1 VEDSEDDAELL
12 LRELQRGRWDIIH
25 ERVDTPQGMAAA
37 LNAHLW
43 DLIIADYAMPYF
55 SGPAALAMAREQS
68 ANIPFI
74 LVSGQVGE
82 ENAVKAMQ
90 AGADDYLFK
99 GSLQRLVP
107 AVERELHDAEGRRKA
122 EHTERQLQK
131 GERQLADA
139 QRLAH
144 LGTWHVDLRTNIAVW
159 SDEACRIL
167 ACPPGE
173 KGLTFQQF
181 LDCLHADDRVSI
193 RAILDSSDQTLITQD
208 CRIICSNMVA
218 QFVHIRGEIIRDVNG
233 NAIEATGMIQD
244 ITERH
249 LIYAQLQQAKEAA
262 EAANRAKS
270 EFLAN
275 MSHEIRTPM
284 TAIVGFADMV
294 LHKSQ
299 GKAARI
305 EWVDIIQRNALH
317 LLELINE
324 ILDISKIE
332 ALEMKVEHIAC
343 DLPGLLSEI
352 IALMRPK
359 ALEKGLSLGITFQGP
374 LPHQIQTDPMR
385 LRQIIV
391 NLLGNAV
398 KFSKAG
404 KIEIR
409 IADEGAGGPNIVLR
423 VDAIDSGIGMTP
435 EQLKRLFQP
444 FTQADES
451 ITRKFGGTG
460 LGLTISQRLARLL
473 KGDISVTSQLGTGST
488 FTLRID
494 GGPSTGVEML
504 KEMTEATLPASV
516 VHGVQAIIHLHGR
529 ILLVEDGRDN
539 QRLLRMQLSDAGAE
553 VVLAENGQIAV
564 DLATTQLFDLIL
576 MDMQMPVLDGY
587 AATIE
592 LRRRGVKI
600 PIIALTAYA
609 MAEDR
614 AKCMAS
620 GCSAYL
626 TKPINEET
634 FLKTVNQQLGND
646 PSPAPKDTAETAI
659 AESPP
664 LAGARDGSD
673 RIKSSFAGN
682 PRMMKI
688 IPEFVDGLAGEV
700 RKMTDLL
707 ERNDL
712 AGLQRVVHQLRGAS
726 GGYGFD
732 PITAPAVAAEESI
745 KAGQAL
751 ESITATIKS
760 LIEIIRRI
768 DGYDKQAEKLAHGG

>member
-1 VEDSEDDAELL
+1 
-12 LRELQRGRWDIIH
+12 
-25 ERVDTPQGMAAA
+25 M
-37 LNAHLW
+37 
-43 DLIIADYAMPYF
+43 
-55 SGPAALAMAREQS
+55 
-68 ANIPFI
+68 
-74 LVSGQVGE
+74 
-82 ENAVKAMQ
+82 
-90 AGADDYLFK
+90 
-99 GSLQRLVP
+99 
-107 AVERELHDAEGRRKA
+107 
-122 EHTERQLQK
+122 
-131 GERQLADA
+131 
-139 QRLAH
+139 
-144 LGTWHVDLRTNIAVW
+144 
-159 SDEACRIL
+159 
-167 ACPPGE
+167 E
-173 KGLTFQQF
+173 K
-181 LDCLHADDRVSI
+181 R
-193 RAILDSSDQTLITQD
+193 
-208 CRIICSNMVA
+208 
-218 QFVHIRGEIIRDVNG
+218 
-233 NAIEATGMIQD
+233 
-244 ITERH
+244 
-249 LIYAQLQQAKEAA
+249 
-262 EAANRAKS
+262 
-270 EFLAN
+270 
-275 MSHEIRTPM
+275 
-284 TAIVGFADMV
+284 
-294 LHKSQ
+294 
-299 GKAARI
+299 
-305 EWVDIIQRNALH
+305 
-317 LLELINE
+317 
-324 ILDISKIE
+324 
-332 ALEMKVEHIAC
+332 
-343 DLPGLLSEI
+343 
-352 IALMRPK
+352 
-359 ALEKGLSLGITFQGP
+359 LSLGITFQSP